1 MVEAAAL
8 EQVINTGVIGMLFFM
23 LGVLWKGYTTNND
36 ARIEHL
42 EEQNKILLT
51 QVVQQNFRASPA
63 VAPIP
68 PSWGAHAPTS
78 LERELEG

>member
-1 MVEAAAL
+1 MMEAAAL

-23 LGVLWKGYTTNND
+23 LGVLWKGFTDNNT
-36 ARIEHL
+36 ARIRHL

-63 VAPIP
+63 IAPIP
-68 PSWGAHAPTS
+68 PVWTSRSPTS